1 MPDPTTSTVTS
12 KDGTSIA
19 FDRYGDGAPVVLV
32 GGAFQY
38 RAFDPPTVEIARLLS
53 SDFAVYHYDRRGRG
67 DSADTPPY
75 AVEREVEDLRAVVE
89 EAGGSASALGNSS
102 GAVLA
107 LDACAAGVQ
116 IESLVLYEPPVI
128 TEDSR
133 PPVPIDYV
141 ERLTGLLSEG
151 RRADMVEL
159 FMTTVIGL
167 PAEMVGGMR
176 QSPMWDGFEAVA
188 HTLIY
193 DGLIMEGTQAGKP
206 LPAERWAGVNAL
218 TLVLDGGASDAW
230 VHAGADDLARV
241 VPSSERRTLEG
252 QTHQVAPDVLA
263 AAVRDFL
270 GEHVAKR

>member
-12 KDGTSIA
+12 KDGTTIA

-38 RAFDPPTVEIARLLS
+38 RAFDPPTVELAKLLS

-67 DSADTPPY
+67 DSGDTPPY
-75 AVEREVEDLRAVVE
+75 AVKREIEDLQAVVE

-102 GAVLA
+102 GALLA

-116 IESLVLYEPPVI
+116 IDSLVLYEPPVI
-128 TEDSR
+128 TEDSH
-133 PPVPIDYV
+133 PPVPTDYL
-141 ERLTGLLSEG
+141 ERLRGLLSES
-151 RRADMVEL
+151 RRGDMVEL

-167 PAEMVGGMR
+167 PTEMVGGMR
-176 QSPMWDGFEAVA
+176 QSPMWGGFEAVA

-206 LPAERWAGVNAL
+206 LPAERWERVNSL
-218 TLVLDGGASDAW
+218 TLVVDGGASDAW

-241 VPSSERRTLEG
+241 VPTAERRTLEG
-252 QTHQVAPDVLA
+252 QTHQVEPGVLA

-270 GEHVAKR
+270 GEHLAKR